1 MTPSTRTAT
10 HLMSDQTTREPQ
22 DEVLES
28 SAPGWRGAL
37 GDVVAGLHASR
48 ELTHNIRQNG
58 RIRDLPSQQ
67 ALVKVLARLSSA
79 LFPTHYGQ
87 AELTLQSID
96 GFVETALIEALSLL
110 EDQVRRDLLSSI
122 DHDGLTAAGVDRKAA
137 DIVARFARQLPGI
150 RAQLVGDL
158 LAAYAGDPAAKSF
171 PEIMLAYPGLIAI
184 RYYRLGRA
192 LYLLGATL
200 LARLIS
206 QIAHSKTAIDIHP
219 GASIGES
226 FFIDHGTGIVIGET
240 AVIGNRA
247 RLYQAVTLGAKSFQA
262 DENGVLIKGE
272 SRHPIVEDDVVI
284 YAGATVLGRVTI
296 GAGSVIGGN
305 VWLTQSVPPHS
316 SITQATLRRAE
327 KPSG

>member
-1 MTPSTRTAT
+1 MSNQTFTKTQGELAPPSRV
-10 HLMSDQTTREPQ
+10 S
-22 DEVLES
+22 
-28 SAPGWRGAL
+28 WRQSL
-37 GDVVAGLHASR
+37 SNVVADLRASR

-87 AELTLQSID
+87 ADLTLQSID
-96 GFVETALIEALSLL
+96 HFVELALIEALELL
-110 EDQVRRDLLSSI
+110 EDQVRRDLLSSVEHDRLPPAGI
-122 DHDGLTAAGVDRKAA
+122 DAKAA
-137 DIVARFARQLPGI
+137 DIVARFADQLPAI
-150 RAQLVGDL
+150 RALLVGDL
-158 LAAYAGDPAAKSF
+158 LAAHAGDPAAKSF
-171 PEIMLAYPGLIAI
+171 PEIMLAYPGLIAV

-240 AVIGNRA
+240 AVIGDRV

-262 DENGVLIKGE
+262 DQNGVLIKGE

-305 VWLTQSVPPHS
+305 VWLTQSVPPRS

-327 KPSG
+327 TLPGLSPAAIQVVA